1 MTKDNDI
8 LHAKLNLET
17 AKIPWRDLQRFF
29 AQGKVLLVSADQDL
43 VTIAGHI
50 AADQAEV
57 IDSLVKESILNL
69 VTDEQAKNM
78 IEQDSQVWAVVIAPW
93 VLIQQISA
101 SPD

>member
-29 AQGKVLLVSADQDL
+29 AQGKVLLVSTDHDL
-43 VTIAGHI
+43 VTIAAHI
-50 AADQAEV
+50 AADQAKV
-57 IDSLVKESILNL
+57 IDSLVKASTLSL
-69 VTDEQAKNM
+69 VTDEQAKDM